1 MFCGIIDIVHSDDSF
16 RIVVSATPIL
26 SQNSYY
32 GYSFLKIFTLM
43 SIATSFYNAPKLKK
57 SAENGERT
65 ACFTFSA
72 DFYFCKN
79 TLSETAYDLDL
90 IADALYLDGELSA
103 RSGYEALGVVHG
115 RRELRLYL
123 VFLKAGSER
132 LYAENTAE
140 QLSCRCAE
148 HRVAV

>member
-1 MFCGIIDIVHSDDSF
+1 MLCDSVDCPPIFQTHFNLVPFFVQKVLTFSVFCGIICFVHSDDSF

-26 SQNSYY
+26 SQNRYY

-79 TLSETAYDLDL
+79 TLYRNQIFACFCDL
-90 IADALYLDGELSA
+90 
-103 RSGYEALGVVHG
+103 H
-115 RRELRLYL
+115 
-123 VFLKAGSER
+123 
-132 LYAENTAE
+132 
-140 QLSCRCAE
+140 
-148 HRVAV
+148 